1 MSPRRNTRSNILI
14 LSIIAGIALLLSILS
29 YQFSILIYN
38 KIVDIASQQV
48 RSNTQIEVHDIS
60 QILANKLQ
68 TMGALLQTLAQS
80 PAIHNNEYKRADIV
94 INSRQQSS
102 SDLTDFYMWLN
113 KDGRINW
120 ISNIN
125 ESTYQKYKGKD
136 LSYRAYFIVPR
147 DTHAVYYSS
156 LIESNDKVPRLYI
169 SYPVINSTGTN
180 TATANGILT
189 GVVVTSIRLQTLNN
203 FLSKQLLSQFNG
215 SIGLLDRNGIVLY
228 TNPRQFG
235 ITTDPQQYVGEQVFG
250 DKFQS
255 LLSSSLHRTDS
266 RNLLNDLIRRSLQ
279 GYTGSADILI
289 NDKMN
294 TIAYQPVLVNGKNFL
309 TLYVSA
315 QHNLASDVNILISQY
330 RYFTILVVAIIG
342 AVAFIIA
349 FLVFSWNK
357 RLNTIVN
364 TKTAEL
370 KISNDSLAESNKQ
383 LTVANEQLKVHD
395 KMQKEFINIAA
406 HELRTPAQSILGYAE
421 LAKTDPGYVERET
434 QSFIDIIYRNAF
446 RIQKLTRDI
455 LDVTRIESHTLWLN
469 KKKFDLKEVIQDAI
483 EDAKLKPASES
494 GDKVEVEFKTING
507 KKGKNG
513 SSHSDIFVRADK
525 DRITQVISN
534 LLDNALKF
542 TSKGIVSIV
551 VVVRKKEHERRE
563 KEEEEKEEVVVS
575 IEDTGSGIDPE
586 IYPRLFT
593 KFSNKSFSG
602 TGLGLY
608 ISRSIIEAHGGK
620 IWAENNNGRGK
631 PGAIF
636 SFSLPLD

>member
-29 YQFSILIYN
+29 YQFSILISN

-147 DTHAVYYSS
+147 DTHTVYYSS

-203 FLSKQLLSQFNG
+203 FLSKQLLSQFNS

-542 TSKGIVSIV
+542 TAKGIVSVV